1 MIAKHS
7 HIRSFSETNAERHS
21 CGGSY
26 LGKFTLS
33 GNCVLDNPM
42 GIEQKTTYINI
53 CSPKGSQKTLLNL
66 LSNKNKCRPP
76 IQNPKKK
83 NASAL
88 LPVPL
93 TPNQEKNP
101 TP

>member
-83 NASAL
+83 NA
-88 LPVPL
+88 
-93 TPNQEKNP
+93 
-101 TP
+101 